1 MLNFSEIKIVHIDD
15 HLLFAQGV
23 YSLIG
28 TESFIQ
34 ELSHAQSFKKGLEEV
49 KRIQPDIIL
58 LDYFLPD
65 SDGIASIRELK
76 KVSVSSKIILL
87 TMESNP
93 NIVDKCRMEGA
104 IGYLPKSISKKAL
117 IQALNNAIE
126 GIPTFPESTGEN
138 TQGLETYSKLNILSK
153 REKEIA
159 YLIAEGLTSAEI
171 AEKLFLSDLTVNTHR
186 RNLIQKLGL
195 KNSAQLVAFVENQK
209 FMES

>member
-34 ELSHAQSFKKGLEEV
+34 ELSHAQSFKKGLVEV

>member
-87 TMESNP
+87 TIENNP

>member
-1 MLNFSEIKIVHIDD
+1 M
-15 HLLFAQGV
+15 
-23 YSLIG
+23 IG

-87 TMESNP
+87 TMENNP

>member
-209 FMES
+209 FRES

>member
-1 MLNFSEIKIVHIDD
+1 M
-15 HLLFAQGV
+15 
-23 YSLIG
+23 IG

-34 ELSHAQSFKKGLEEV
+34 ELAHAQSFKKGLEEV

-138 TQGLETYSKLNILSK
+138 TQVSETYSKLNILSK

>member
-34 ELSHAQSFKKGLEEV
+34 ELSHAQSFKKGLVEV

-209 FMES
+209 FRES